1 MSGRV
6 PIAAAVW
13 SGRAACLAVCLATC
27 LAACLVVLLVVV
39 SGPALGADR
48 SAPKRI
54 LLLHSFGRDF
64 RPWSEYALSIK
75 AALEQRAPWPLDVQ
89 EHTLL
94 TARFN
99 NPGPEEPFVDYLRSL
114 YTGVPPDVVI
124 SIGAPAAR
132 FAQKYREQLFP
143 HTPMVLTVVEE
154 RLVNRADLTDNDT
167 VISVQND
174 FATALDSILKVLPE
188 TKTIAVVIGASR
200 LEKFW
205 LDEIKRELR
214 AFEGRVAFVWYNEL
228 SFDEILKRASV
239 LPPHTVLFW
248 GLMSVDGIGVA
259 HESDLALRSLRGVA
273 NAPIFSY
280 QEAFF
285 NGYTVGGPMHSI
297 GETSKKTVDAVV
309 RILTGEKPSTV
320 KFAPLQLGSPKY
332 DWREMQRWGIS
343 ESNLPAGSEV
353 LFREAGVWE
362 SYRWQIAMIAA
373 VILIQAGLISS
384 LLYERRRRLVAEVE
398 SRQRLAELAHVNRYA
413 AAGELTT
420 SIAHELNQPLGAI
433 LTNTETAELMLKSD
447 SPNLVEIGEILSDI
461 RRDDQRASE
470 VIRRLRS
477 VLKKTPFE
485 IVNIDLN
492 DTVRETISL
501 LSAVSDGRGIAMR
514 FAPSTSILRVK
525 GDPIQLQQVI
535 LNLIINAIDAI
546 SQADAA
552 EREIQVA
559 TARSD
564 AFADIRIGD
573 SGPGIAPADVRNIF
587 EPFFTTKPHGMGMGL
602 AIVRTIVEAHGGKIF
617 AENQSS
623 GGALFTIRLP
633 IVQ

>member
-6 PIAAAVW
+6 PIAAAVG
-13 SGRAACLAVCLATC
+13 SGRPAC
-27 LAACLVVLLVVV
+27 LAACLVILLVIV
-39 SGPALGADR
+39 SGSALGADR
-48 SAPKRI
+48 SEPKRI
-54 LLLHSFGRDF
+54 LLLHSFGREF

-75 AALEQRAPWPLDVQ
+75 AALEQKAPWPLDVQ

-114 YTGVPPDVVI
+114 YGGVPPDLVV

-132 FAQKYREQLFP
+132 FAQKYRDQLFP
-143 HTPMVLTVVEE
+143 DAPMVLTVVEE

-167 VISVQND
+167 VISVRND
-174 FATALDSILKVLPE
+174 FTAVFNGVLKVLPD

-205 LDEIKRELR
+205 LDEIKRETT

-228 SFDEILKRASV
+228 SFDEILKRASS
-239 LPPHTVLFW
+239 LPSHTVLFW
-248 GLMSVDGIGVA
+248 GLMSVDGTGIV
-259 HESDLALRSLRGVA
+259 HESDLPLRRLRAVA

-280 QEAFF
+280 QEPFF

-297 GETSKKTVDAVV
+297 GATTTKTIDAVI
-309 RILTGEKPSTV
+309 RILAGERPSTI
-320 KFAPLQLGSPKY
+320 KFEPLQLGSPKY

-343 ESNLPAGSEV
+343 ESDLPAGSEV
-353 LFREAGVWE
+353 LFRQVGIWE
-362 SYRWQIAMIAA
+362 TYRWQIAVIAT
-373 VILIQAGLISS
+373 VILIQAGLISG

-398 SRQRLAELAHVNRYA
+398 SRQRLSELAHVNRYA
-413 AAGELTT
+413 AAGELAT
-420 SIAHELNQPLGAI
+420 SIAHELNQPLGSI
-433 LTNTETAELMLKSD
+433 LTNTETAELMLKSE
-447 SPNLVEIGEILSDI
+447 SPNLVEIGEILADI

-477 VLKKTPFE
+477 ILKKTPFE
-485 IVNIDLN
+485 IANIDLN
-492 DTVRETISL
+492 ATVGETIRL
-501 LSAVSDGRGIAMR
+501 LSAVSDGRRIALK
-514 FAPSTSILRVK
+514 FAPSTSVVRVK
-525 GDPIQLQQVI
+525 GDPIQLQQVV

-546 SQADAA
+546 SQAGAA
-552 EREIQVA
+552 EREINVA

-564 AFADIRIGD
+564 AFAEIRIAD
-573 SGPGIAPADVRNIF
+573 SGPGIAPADVKNIF
-587 EPFFTTKPHGMGMGL
+587 NPFFTTKPHGMGMGL
-602 AIVRTIVEAHGGKIF
+602 AIVRTIVEVHGGTMF
-617 AENQSS
+617 AENQTS

-633 IVQ
+633 LVR

>member
-6 PIAAAVW
+6 PSAAGAS
-13 SGRAACLAVCLATC
+13 SGRAACLA
-27 LAACLVVLLVVV
+27 ACLVAFLVVV
-39 SGPALGADR
+39 VAPAMGADR

-75 AALEQRAPWPLDVQ
+75 AVLEQQAQWPLDVQ

-99 NPGPEEPFVDYLRSL
+99 NPGPEEPFVNYLRSL
-114 YTGVPPDVVI
+114 YAGVPPDVVV

-132 FAQKYREQLFP
+132 FAQKYRDQLFP
-143 HTPMVLTVVEE
+143 DTPMVLTVVEE

-167 VISVQND
+167 VVSVQNN
-174 FATALDSILKVLPE
+174 FTAAFHGILKVLPE

-205 LDEIKRELR
+205 LDEIKRE
-214 AFEGRVAFVWYNEL
+214 ATPFEGRVAFVWYNEL

-248 GLMSVDGIGVA
+248 GLMSVDGAGIV
-259 HESDLALRSLRGVA
+259 HESDLALRSLRAVA

-280 QEAFF
+280 QEPFF

-297 GETSKKTVDAVV
+297 GDTSKKTVEAVI
-309 RILTGEKPSTV
+309 RILAGERPSTMR
-320 KFAPLQLGSPKY
+320 FEPLQFGPPKY
-332 DWREMQRWGIS
+332 DWREMQRWGIN
-343 ESNLPAGSEV
+343 ESDLPVGSEV
-353 LFREAGVWE
+353 LFRQAGLWE
-362 SYRWQIAMIAA
+362 TYRWQIAMLAA
-373 VILIQAGLISS
+373 VILIQAGLIGG

-420 SIAHELNQPLGAI
+420 SIAHELNQPLGSI
-433 LTNTETAELMLKSD
+433 LTNTETAELMLKSE
-447 SPNLVEIGEILSDI
+447 SPNLVEIGEILADI

-477 VLKKTPFE
+477 ILKKTPFE
-485 IVNIDLN
+485 IANIDLN
-492 DTVRETISL
+492 DTVGEAIRL
-501 LSAVSDGRGIAMR
+501 LSAVSDGRRIALK
-514 FAPSTSILRVK
+514 FAPSTSVLRVK

-546 SQADAA
+546 SQAGAT
-552 EREIQVA
+552 EREINVA
-559 TARSD
+559 TAQSD
-564 AFADIRIGD
+564 AFAEIRIGD
-573 SGPGIAPADVRNIF
+573 SGPGIAPADLKNIF
-587 EPFFTTKPHGMGMGL
+587 NPFFSTKPQGMGMGL
-602 AIVRTIVEAHGGKIF
+602 AIVRTIVEAHGGKIA
-617 AENQSS
+617 AENQLSR
-623 GGALFTIRLP
+623 GALFTILLP
-633 IVQ
+633 IAH

>member
-1 MSGRV
+1 MSGRA

-13 SGRAACLAVCLATC
+13 SGRPAWLG
-27 LAACLVVLLVVV
+27 ACLVVLLVIL
-39 SGPALGADR
+39 SGSALGADR
-48 SAPKRI
+48 SEPKRI

-75 AALEQRAPWPLDVQ
+75 AALEQKAPWPLDVQ

-114 YTGVPPDVVI
+114 YAGMPPDLVV

-132 FAQKYREQLFP
+132 FAQKYRDQLFP
-143 HTPMVLTVVEE
+143 DAPLVLTVVEE

-167 VISVQND
+167 VISVRND
-174 FATALDSILKVLPE
+174 FTAVFNGVLKVLPD

-205 LDEIKRELR
+205 LDEIRREAA

-248 GLMSVDGIGVA
+248 GLMSVDGTGIV
-259 HESDLALRSLRGVA
+259 HESDLALRRLRAVA

-280 QEAFF
+280 LEPFF
-285 NGYTVGGPMHSI
+285 HGYTVGGPMHSI
-297 GETSKKTVDAVV
+297 SATTTKTIDAVI
-309 RILTGEKPSTV
+309 RILAGERPSTI
-320 KFAPLQLGSPKY
+320 KFEPLQLGSPKY

-343 ESNLPAGSEV
+343 ESDLPAGSEV
-353 LFREAGVWE
+353 LFRQAGIWE
-362 SYRWQIAMIAA
+362 TYRWQIAVIAT
-373 VILIQAGLISS
+373 VILIQAGLISG
-384 LLYERRRRLVAEVE
+384 LLYQRRRRLVAEVE

-413 AAGELTT
+413 AAGELAT
-420 SIAHELNQPLGAI
+420 SIAHELNQPLGSI
-433 LTNTETAELMLKSD
+433 LTNTETAELMLKSE
-447 SPNLVEIGEILSDI
+447 SPNLVEIGEILADI

-477 VLKKTPFE
+477 ILKKTPFE
-485 IVNIDLN
+485 IANIDLN
-492 DTVRETISL
+492 DTVGETIRL
-501 LSAVSDGRGIAMR
+501 LSAVSDGRRIALK
-514 FAPSTSILRVK
+514 FAPSAGVLRVK

-546 SQADAA
+546 SQANSTKRA
-552 EREIQVA
+552 INVA
-559 TARSD
+559 TVRSD
-564 AFADIRIGD
+564 AFAEIRIAD
-573 SGPGIAPADVRNIF
+573 SGPGIAPADVKNIF
-587 EPFFTTKPHGMGMGL
+587 NPFFTTKPHGMGMGL
-602 AIVRTIVEAHGGKIF
+602 AIVRTIVEAHGGTMF
-617 AENQSS
+617 AENQTS

-633 IVQ
+633 LVR